1 MSSSRYRSAI
11 GLSLALFSGISYA
24 LLPAQ
29 AQQPDAALVI
39 EGATLIDGNG
49 GAPLPDSAIVIRGNR
64 IASVSRR
71 GRVTYP
77 RNAQIINA
85 DGKFV
90 MPGLFDSQVSYEWY
104 LAEPLLN
111 YGVTSTIDVGTSG
124 ETAIP
129 YRDAVF
135 HGRLRG
141 PRTFT
146 SVSRLVAEPEGFAT
160 GLESPYTPSRV
171 PGSVQQTRDLVK
183 LWLDAGADYVILDD
197 GSLPPEM
204 AKVAFEEARKAG
216 KPVFTRAYGPVM
228 FPRDAALL
236 GSRSLP
242 HSAGIGIAVTKDPAK
257 WNKGRDDRNEL
268 DRFAEMD
275 EAKAKDLIDVL
286 VRNNVMLVPTFVINF
301 PGYPKDWERF
311 AADGRQLFT
320 DPDLL
325 TYYPASAIESVFNRY
340 VRIDQGALRERRMK
354 GYQNALR
361 FHKMFMDA
369 GGRMAISGNTNSTK
383 APGLDLHHEIQ
394 VMKDAGLTPM
404 QIIQGTTK
412 WPAEMI
418 GKQNLLGTIEA
429 GKLADLLIL
438 GKDPLQDVS
447 NMRAIETV
455 IQDGRIVE
463 RGYHASYSDAF
474 VNLGEPSVDALPW
487 VVAMKRVNP
496 AGGELA
502 DPGYSP
508 QPAIETI
515 TPLIVTQTTGTVSV
529 TLRGIN
535 FVRRSAVFFK
545 GRPVSS
551 RVISPTEIQ
560 VTLDAEA
567 VKAVGKFD
575 MVVRNPDPIDPAV
588 QKGMWGN
595 GTSNVAHLIVN
606 YSY

>member
-71 GRVTYP
+71 GQVTYP

-394 VMKDAGLTPM
+394 VMKDVGLTPM

-508 QPAIETI
+508 QPAIESI

-551 RVISPTEIQ
+551 RAISPTEIQ